1 MFQAAGK
8 GQGTGVGVWEL
19 CTCSS
24 PFGHSLQVPQTHC
37 YWLKL
42 YQGTRCCSPRLQ
54 ISSNSWSGKQAANS
68 WKVELLWLIWK
79 RIRTETVV
87 CAAVLGRVVQQLHL
101 FFSPPPGVWFLLLWF
116 HVIRGKNCRDY
127 ILHLSAVITT
137 LITKRIKVRK
147 ADLITLDTCSHWEKD
162 ISDYSVMY
170 AWDSLVLEY
179 VQQVGTAGETENTVL
194 CRICP
199 PAFLDQHPSCP
210 NSTNGG

>member
-79 RIRTETVV
+79 RIRTEIAV

-101 FFSPPPGVWFLLLWF
+101 FFSPPPPCL
-116 HVIRGKNCRDY
+116 
-127 ILHLSAVITT
+127 ILAFVVSCDQRKELPWLHSSFVCCNNHFNNQEDKSQKSRSDHLRH
-137 LITKRIKVRK
+137 L
-147 ADLITLDTCSHWEKD
+147 
-162 ISDYSVMY
+162 
-170 AWDSLVLEY
+170 
-179 VQQVGTAGETENTVL
+179 
-194 CRICP
+194 
-199 PAFLDQHPSCP
+199 
-210 NSTNGG
+210 